1 VLLFIEIPLS
11 PLATVAGCRH
21 WEELS
26 LHQRLAKRLRAEMGF
41 SGLPIEGQIIQSL
54 QLAQKIDSSIISIKS
69 FAGHPPLELY
79 GFDNESCLS
88 LDVNTIS
95 WSDDPRNALNWGM
108 WKKVYNSSVP
118 ALLSFLM

>member
-1 VLLFIEIPLS
+1 M
-11 PLATVAGCRH
+11 
-21 WEELS
+21 
-26 LHQRLAKRLRAEMGF
+26 AKRPRVEMGF
-41 SGLPIEGQIIQSL
+41 SELPIEGQIIQSL
-54 QLAQKIDSSIISIKS
+54 QLAQKIDSSILSIKS

-88 LDVNTIS
+88 LEVKTTS
-95 WSDDPRNALNWGM
+95 WSDDPRNAINWAM